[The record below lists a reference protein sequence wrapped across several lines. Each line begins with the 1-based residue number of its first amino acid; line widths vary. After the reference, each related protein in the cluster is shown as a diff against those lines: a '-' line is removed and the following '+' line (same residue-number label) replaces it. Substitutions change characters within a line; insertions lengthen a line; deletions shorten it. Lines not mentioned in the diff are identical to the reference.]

1 MEKDVQGFLEKLS
14 ELTMAYGIAI
24 GGCGCCGSPYLMDRD
39 GSTEINGLQHDEL
52 IWVDDDHYE
61 LKNIYKKNNFTLFFK
76 FKNIFF
82 YLNFIS
88 TFCS

>member
-14 ELTMAYGIAI
+14 ELTMIYGIAI

-39 GSTEINGLQHDEL
+39 GNTEINGLQHDEL

-61 LKNIYKKNNFTLFFK
+61 LKNIYETPEGM
-76 FKNIFF
+76 IGE
-82 YLNFIS
+82 
-88 TFCS
+88 